1 MAAGKKYTGTGIPT
15 HYECSLHGLLAKDH
29 EPQLRTRLEALCG
42 DTEAA
47 HRELHHEISCIP
59 CIETP
64 IGPLRRE
71 DHVLRLRIELDPE
84 DSLSAEKSTSSICLL
99 GHPEPRSG
107 RGASVRPI
115 INAQVLSG
123 SASASQLLSLLGYK
137 FNSEFV
143 RKGYWFLY
151 RSSLKVVVSQI
162 YRLQEQGNVQSVVP
176 VDPSGNW
183 LVQIVSEA
191 MTQELVPR
199 VCDQLEELKSLLED
213 YVELLVVDHAFLE
226 NKIPYS

>member
-1 MAAGKKYTGTGIPT
+1 MAAGKKYTGTGMPT
-15 HYECSLHGLLAKDH
+15 HYECSLHGLLAKNH

-71 DHVLRLRIELDPE
+71 DHVLRLRIELDP
-84 DSLSAEKSTSSICLL
+84 LGAEKSTSICLL
-99 GHPEPRSG
+99 GHPEPKSG

-123 SASASQLLSLLGYK
+123 SASQLLSLLGYK
-137 FNSEFV
+137 FSSEFV

-151 RSSLKVVVSQI
+151 RNSMKVVVSQV
-162 YRLQEQGNVQSVVP
+162 YRLQEQGNVQSAVP

-183 LVQIVSEA
+183 LVQIASDA
-191 MTQELVPR
+191 MAQELVPR
-199 VCDQLEELKSLLED
+199 VCDQLEELRGLLED